1 VTAAPRVAPAPDGRR
16 GAGLGAVLDASSVV
30 LVCGTGGVGKTT
42 TAGVLAIEAARRGRR
57 VALVT
62 IDPARR
68 LASTLGL
75 AALADHPERLDPAD
89 WDAAGTATPGGELWA
104 MMLDPKR
111 TFDRLVTRHAG
122 DPEQAE
128 RILANGLYRSI
139 SGALGGTQEYMAVEQ
154 LHELHTSDRFDL
166 VVVDTPPSRHALDVL
181 DAPHRLVR
189 LLDNRV
195 FRLLVLPTR
204 TSMRIAGFALQT
216 FLRSLSRVAGRE
228 VVDDAIAFFKA
239 FDGMEAGFRER
250 ATAVAALL
258 LDPTTAFVLVTSPR
272 RDAVEEAGFLAERLV
287 EQGLGVAALV
297 VNRVEP
303 LDAGITVERAEA
315 LASAL
320 ADDGL
325 AGELVARVAAQL
337 RLATEERAALGG
349 LVARVGD
356 APVTWV
362 PVLEREAV
370 DFEGL
375 AAIGEHLLTASP
387 PGDRTPPDDGARA
400 RTGGARRAR
409 GSR

>member
-1 VTAAPRVAPAPDGRR
+1 VTATGEVDAAG
-16 GAGLGAVLDASSVV
+16 GLGAVLDASSVV

-75 AALADHPERLDPAD
+75 AGLADHPERLDPAA
-89 WDAAGTATPGGELWA
+89 WDAEGTAAPGGELWA

-216 FLRSLSRVAGRE
+216 FLRTLARVAGRE

-239 FDGMEAGFRER
+239 FDGMEEGFRER

-272 RDAVEEAGFLAERLV
+272 RDAVDEAGFLADRLI

-303 LDAGITVERAEA
+303 LDADLTVERAEA
-315 LASAL
+315 LATSL
-320 ADDGL
+320 EGDDP
-325 AGELVARVAAQL
+325 ARELVARAAAQQ
-337 RLATEERAALGG
+337 RLAAEERAALGG

-370 DFEGL
+370 DFEALG
-375 AAIGEHLLTASP
+375 AIGEHLLT
-387 PGDRTPPDDGARA
+387 
-400 RTGGARRAR
+400 GGARSGRGPRADARRSGARPAR